1 MFEHVRAVA
10 LGKEPADVLI
20 KNGKVVDV
28 LTGEIYFANVALSDG
43 VIAGVGDYHE
53 GKKVIDATNKYILP
67 GFINTHCHVEKL
79 YGDT

>member
-28 LTGEIYFANVALSDG
+28 LTR
-43 VIAGVGDYHE
+43 
-53 GKKVIDATNKYILP
+53 
-67 GFINTHCHVEKL
+67 
-79 YGDT
+79 